1 MRLLACSGRV
11 WSCKAAL
18 TKCLASVLA
27 FWKAIIGFSGMCGSR
42 MFCLM
47 VAGGNCTAHVL

>member
-18 TKCLASVLA
+18 TKCLA

-47 VAGGNCTAHVL
+47 VAGGNWG